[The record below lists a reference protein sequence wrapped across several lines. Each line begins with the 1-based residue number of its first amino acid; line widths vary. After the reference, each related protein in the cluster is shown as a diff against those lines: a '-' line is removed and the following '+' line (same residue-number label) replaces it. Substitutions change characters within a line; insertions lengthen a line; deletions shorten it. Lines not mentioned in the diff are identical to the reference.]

1 MKSAGMKMDGE
12 GERAKE
18 EDEVKARTMEDGEK
32 ARTRGVE
39 ERAKMTADLE
49 EGVGIVTLPEVRVKM
64 PHS

>member
-1 MKSAGMKMDGE
+1 MKSAGMRRDGD
-12 GERAKE
+12 RAK

-32 ARTRGVE
+32 AKTREVA

-49 EGVGIVTLPEVRVKM
+49 EGVGIVTLPEVRVKI

>member
-32 ARTRGVE
+32 ARTREVG

>member
-12 GERAKE
+12 GKRAK

>member
-32 ARTRGVE
+32 ARTREAEG
-39 ERAKMTADLE
+39 RAKMTADLE

>member
-12 GERAKE
+12 GERAK

-32 ARTRGVE
+32 ARTREVE